1 MRKYLLPKNGNYYKA
16 NLHCHT
22 ICSDGKMTPEDI
34 KRAYTERGY
43 SIVAYT
49 DHDVF
54 ITHNE
59 LKDDNFLPLNG
70 YELSFKGDKVC
81 HICAISLDEEL
92 KTQKIFYK
100 SVFEEKNFGKLHYD
114 SNGEYLERQY
124 SPEFISKTTNTLRND
139 NFFVTYNHPVWSMET
154 CDEYCNYHGIHAME
168 IVNYGCVIEGYS
180 DRNGNIYDQIL
191 RGNKKIFCIATD
203 DNHNIYPF
211 EHPKSDSFGGFTMIK
226 AEKLEYEVISQALL
240 NGHFYA
246 SEGPEIKELY
256 FEDGKIHIK
265 SSEATRIIMTTCL
278 RHYRTA
284 TADKKGEVIS
294 EAIFNIVPELTG
306 EYVRFT
312 VVDKDGKEAHTNAY
326 FLSDFFSE

>member
-1 MRKYLLPKNGNYYKA
+1 
-16 NLHCHT
+16 
-22 ICSDGKMTPEDI
+22 
-34 KRAYTERGY
+34 
-43 SIVAYT
+43 
-49 DHDVF
+49 
-54 ITHNE
+54 
-59 LKDDNFLPLNG
+59 
-70 YELSFKGDKVC
+70 
-81 HICAISLDEEL
+81 
-92 KTQKIFYK
+92 
-100 SVFEEKNFGKLHYD
+100 
-114 SNGEYLERQY
+114 
-124 SPEFISKTTNTLRND
+124 
-139 NFFVTYNHPVWSMET
+139 
-154 CDEYCNYHGIHAME
+154 
-168 IVNYGCVIEGYS
+168 
-180 DRNGNIYDQIL
+180 
-191 RGNKKIFCIATD
+191 
-203 DNHNIYPF
+203 
-211 EHPKSDSFGGFTMIK
+211 MIK

-246 SEGPEIKELY
+246 SEGPEINELY